1 MISYSDVIKSAGEI
15 EALGNV
21 SYETLSITNLGSGQT
36 AIVKRG
42 ATSWP
47 LIVLGLTASCL
58 DSSGGD
64 ASPLV
69 LVRLRDAGSEQ
80 PFTDGFIS
88 VYSLLGPASRPNPM
102 RLIKPFLLTRNR
114 RIEIEAKNT
123 GTVTV
128 TLHVVLFGIRYF
140 GDPLA
145 AGAVD

>member
-1 MISYSDVIKSAGEI
+1 
-15 EALGNV
+15 
-21 SYETLSITNLGSGQT
+21 
-36 AIVKRG
+36 
-42 ATSWP
+42 
-47 LIVLGLTASCL
+47 
-58 DSSGGD
+58 
-64 ASPLV
+64 
-69 LVRLRDAGSEQ
+69 
-80 PFTDGFIS
+80 
-88 VYSLLGPASRPNPM
+88 M